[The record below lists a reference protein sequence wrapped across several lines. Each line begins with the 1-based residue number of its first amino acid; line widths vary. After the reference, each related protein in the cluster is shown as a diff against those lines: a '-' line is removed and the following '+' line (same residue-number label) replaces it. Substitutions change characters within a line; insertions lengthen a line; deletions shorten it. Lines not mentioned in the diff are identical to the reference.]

1 MNLAEW
7 LLVES
12 TIKRDFFNSFYV
24 AMFIIMLVAIFAMF
38 RARLVKFSILLWV
51 VSATINL
58 LWEASLYLAGSRQ
71 YNFYAVVELLYHV
84 LTEAGP
90 GLIIMV
96 VVAERLNIINIKFLH
111 DEEWQWRFWNG

>member
-1 MNLAEW
+1 MGIVEW

-24 AMFIIMLVAIFAMF
+24 AMFIIMVVAIVLMF
-38 RARLVKFSILLWV
+38 RAKLVKFSLLLWF
-51 VSATINL
+51 VSAFINL
-58 LWEASLYLAGSRQ
+58 LWEATLYLAGSRQ

-96 VVAERLNIINIKFLH
+96 IAAERLKIIDIKFLH
-111 DEEWQWRFWNG
+111 DEAWKWRWK

>member
-1 MNLAEW
+1 MGIVEW

-24 AMFIIMLVAIFAMF
+24 AMFIIMVIAIVMM
-38 RARLVKFSILLWV
+38 
-51 VSATINL
+51 
-58 LWEASLYLAGSRQ
+58 LYLAGSRQ

-96 VVAERLNIINIKFLH
+96 IAAERLKIIDIKFLH
-111 DEEWQWRFWNG
+111 DEAWKWRWK